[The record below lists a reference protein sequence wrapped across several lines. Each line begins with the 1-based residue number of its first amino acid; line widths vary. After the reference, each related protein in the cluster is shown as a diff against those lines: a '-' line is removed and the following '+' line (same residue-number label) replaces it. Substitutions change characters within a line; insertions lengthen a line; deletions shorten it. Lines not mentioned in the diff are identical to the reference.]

1 MKQFDILKIF
11 ESVEDETYCLIKR
24 SNIFPDY
31 KIGSDF
37 DIFCYNAL
45 SFSEKIS
52 GYFNQHINK
61 KISLN
66 LNKYENK
73 IVVDVI
79 QENKINLRFDIYFK
93 LPNFKNINVR
103 DALFSSIIEN
113 NQKITFGD
121 LKIPVP
127 SYLDDAIIRYL
138 EYHEWFSIRPD
149 KIKHVNIIEEYCVE
163 KKIDKVLFL
172 NKLHYYLKFPL
183 QLDSRRV
190 SQNSFLRKL
199 GRFLR
204 KFKTANNYRK
214 KYGLKKT
221 LKLTFQKFNLIK

>member
-11 ESVEDETYCLIKR
+11 ESVQDETYCLIKR
-24 SNIFPDY
+24 SDIFPDY
-31 KIGSDF
+31 EIGSDF

-45 SFSEKIS
+45 SFSEKIA
-52 GYFNQHINK
+52 GYFNQEINK
-61 KISLN
+61 KISLD

-79 QENKINLRFDIYFK
+79 QENSINLRFDIYFK
-93 LPNFKNINVR
+93 LPNFKNIHVR
-103 DALFSSIIEN
+103 NSLFSSIIEN
-113 NQKITFGD
+113 NQKINFGD

-127 SYLDDAIIRYL
+127 SYLDDALIRYL

-149 KIKHVNIIEEYCVE
+149 KIKHVHIIEEYCLE

-172 NKLHYYLKFPL
+172 NKVHYYLKFPV

-204 KFKTANNYRK
+204 KFKTAINY
-214 KYGLKKT
+214 LKKHVFKKT
-221 LKLTFQKFNLIK
+221 IKLTFQKFNLIK